1 MQERVIIYPVSEGVD
16 AARVI
21 GTREGNVY
29 KLKGQLV
36 DDESGGRSDSVAA
49 VIAAGRED
57 SCSSV
62 RRPS

>member
-1 MQERVIIYPVSEGVD
+1 M
-16 AARVI
+16 I
-21 GTREGNVY
+21 GTLEGNVY
-29 KLKGQLV
+29 RLRGQLV

-62 RRPS
+62 RRPSWYEMTLDDKYEGEENS